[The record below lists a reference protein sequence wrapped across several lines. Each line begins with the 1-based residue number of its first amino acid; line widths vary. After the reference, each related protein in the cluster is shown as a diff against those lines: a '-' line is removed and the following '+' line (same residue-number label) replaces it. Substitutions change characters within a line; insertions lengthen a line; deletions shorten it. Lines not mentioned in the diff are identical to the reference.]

1 MDDTIPLLKNKAAR
15 HATTRVA
22 SGEASDE
29 SSGCLPGNFRAVSE
43 QLPGNISRNT
53 DECPRNGWRNC
64 PEVSWQ
70 LLVKSTQQVT
80 KQVAWQ
86 TRSGQV
92 GVREAV
98 RATTRVMSG
107 NASAQYPAQLPG
119 NCRESAGQCPGNIS
133 CGVPRII
140 HAVSNESSECLPGN
154 SRAVSGQCPGNVHA
168 IATLQSAR
176 HPRNVRKPDQSMS
189 VSSP

>member
-1 MDDTIPLLKNKAAR
+1 
-15 HATTRVA
+15 
-22 SGEASDE
+22 
-29 SSGCLPGNFRAVSE
+29 LPGNSRAVSE

-119 NCRESAGQCPGNIS
+119 NCRESAE
-133 CGVPRII
+133 R
-140 HAVSNESSECLPGN
+140 
-154 SRAVSGQCPGNVHA
+154 CPGNVRA
-168 IATLQSAR
+168 AAAQLG
-176 HPRNVRKPDQSMS
+176 NVQAMSTNS
-189 VSSP
+189 VSPCPRPVHELAVAATCP